1 MVNEGKK
8 RACPTNNEQ
17 MAADD
22 FLTIRQQLVIH
33 TAASAETMR
42 GTITKIEPA
51 FLAVELLLTAGTSPP
66 VLQSGDPLNVSI
78 AARQCIY
85 RFESIFQSR
94 DSDPSPIWY
103 INKPD
108 LLERQQQQRRFVRV
122 AAPLPARVRLPNSRG
137 GLRNPQETVTIDIS
151 GGGLCFVAKEPVPL
165 KSRIGLSVANLPG
178 IGEINTTADVVR
190 CTPVSVLAG
199 RIYHIGV
206 SIEKSIS
213 TGLQDKLIRSIFALQ
228 RKYLANGMAALQ
240 P

>member
-1 MVNEGKK
+1 M
-8 RACPTNNEQ
+8 NNEQ
-17 MAADD
+17 MAAAD
-22 FLTIRQQLVIH
+22 FLTVSQHMTLH
-33 TAASAETMR
+33 AAASAEAIR
-42 GTITKIEPA
+42 GTIARIEPA

-66 VLQSGDPLNVSI
+66 ELQSGDDLNISI
-78 AARQCIY
+78 AARQCVY
-85 RFESIFQSR
+85 RFDSIFQSC
-94 DSDPSPIWY
+94 DFEAKPIWY
-103 INKPD
+103 INKPL
-108 LLERQQQQRRFVRV
+108 LLERQQQRRFVRV

-151 GGGLCFVAKEPVPL
+151 GGGLCFAAKEPVPL

-240 P
+240 S